1 MLDCFV
7 YGHSPVKGTI
17 MEIKTHDAPGRGK
30 KQCPQCK
37 IYIGVRNRVCVCGHE
52 FVAAQKKSTSM
63 AQAPKKQEAKPV
75 FNRKDF
81 FSTTIS
87 TPAGKCPANLADTDY
102 ETVKEWSGKI
112 LRHGEAKNVVY
123 AVSALRYWARQFY
136 DIFSEE
142 HKLIT
147 QHLNEIM
154 TPTLEVGYDDDDET
168 TEGENDA
175 D

>member
-1 MLDCFV
+1 
-7 YGHSPVKGTI
+7 
-17 MEIKTHDAPGRGK
+17 MEIKIHSTPGRGK
-30 KQCPQCK
+30 KQCPECK
-37 IYIGVRNRVCVCGHE
+37 VYLGVRNGKCICGHE
-52 FVAAQKKSTSM
+52 FVAAQKKSTST
-63 AQAPKKQEAKPV
+63 AQAAPKKQEPPAD

-81 FSTTIS
+81 FSTKIS

-102 ETVKEWSGKI
+102 GTVEEWAGKI

-136 DIFSEE
+136 EIFSEE
-142 HKLIT
+142 HKLVT
-147 QHLNEIM
+147 QHLNDIM